1 MLATPLLTSKS
12 FAIDGR
18 SRLPTNTVVVAAY
31 VGAIARVAKAPAAAP
46 ANTIAI
52 ATAASFV
59 LGERPIRSII
69 RRSPTRRSRGRD
81 TAASP
86 PRRHGTTPGAL
97 VRARPGAAPGRP
109 SALRSG
115 DLVSIDA

>member
-46 ANTIAI
+46 ANTIA
-52 ATAASFV
+52 TAASFV

-86 PRRHGTTPGAL
+86 PRLRGTTPGAL
-97 VRARPGAAPGRP
+97 VRAR
-109 SALRSG
+109 
-115 DLVSIDA
+115 